1 MFRRAVLAFLFCSA
15 VVAGCGRRVPTTAP
29 PVKRAFY
36 YWRTT
41 LRLSDLET
49 KALAALAIDRLYLRV
64 FDVDWSDE
72 AHGPRPLG
80 LLAGQA
86 GVLPASIEIVPVVF
100 VRERLFRRL
109 DARGVARLAD
119 DVWRA
124 VGGSLGQ
131 LGRHAREVEVDCDW
145 TDASR
150 APYFDFLRA
159 LGERARPAGTLLGA
173 TIRLHQIKY
182 RERTGVPPVAR
193 GMLMFYNMGRIDAE
207 EATSAIYDPAAAERY
222 LGRLAD
228 YPLPLDVGL
237 PIWSWVVHVR
247 GTEVEGLLQD
257 VDPARLG
264 GEPWLRLVSA
274 RRFAVTESAF
284 LHGTLLRAGDFL
296 DVEET
301 TAATTRAAAET
312 VAARLQGAHRPGT
325 VALFHLSERNLAN
338 HDTAELARLFA
349 DFR

>member
-1 MFRRAVLAFLFCSA
+1 MFRRAVLALVLLSSG
-15 VVAGCGRRVPTTAP
+15 VVAGCGRPSPSP
-29 PVKRAFY
+29 PKRAFY

-41 LRLSDLET
+41 LRLSEAET
-49 KALAALAIDRLYLRV
+49 KALAALSIDRLYVRL
-64 FDVDWSDE
+64 FDIDWSDE
-72 AHGPRPLG
+72 ARGPRPLG
-80 LLAGQA
+80 LLDGEA
-86 GVLPASIEIVPVVF
+86 GVVPASIEIVPVVF
-100 VRERLFRRL
+100 VRERLLRRL
-109 DARGVARLAD
+109 DAPGVARLAD

-124 VGGSLGQ
+124 VGGGLRR
-131 LGRHAREVEVDCDW
+131 LGRHQTKELQIDCDW
-145 TDASR
+145 TDATRDS
-150 APYFDFLRA
+150 YFAFLSA
-159 LGERARPAGTLLGA
+159 LGARARNAGTLLGA

-193 GMLMFYNMGRIDAE
+193 GMLMFYNMGQIDADD
-207 EATSAIYDPAAAERY
+207 ATSAIYDPAAAARY

-247 GTEVEGLLQD
+247 GTEVAGLLQD
-257 VDPARLG
+257 VDPARLDG
-264 GEPWLRLVSA
+264 KPWLRSVNA
-274 RRFAVTESAF
+274 RRFEVTESAF

-296 DVEET
+296 DVEQT

-312 VAARLQGAHRPGT
+312 VAARLQGARRPGT

-338 HDTAELARLFA
+338 HDTADLARLFA